1 MTELLAMLYKYLY
14 FIGVKYNIALWNTL
28 FPITFGFNENFSF
41 TIAWEARFGDFIE
54 DHVNES
60 WDFL

>member
-1 MTELLAMLYKYLY
+1 MSKELLSLFYRKFGYLYKYLY

-41 TIAWEARFGDFIE
+41 TIAWEA
-54 DHVNES
+54 
-60 WDFL
+60 